1 MATHSSLLAWR
12 IPWTEV
18 PGGLQSM
25 GSQRIGHD
33 LATDISRSL
42 LRFGQFLSLIENS
55 IKMETSFKVLDKS
68 QIRVFVRPLL
78 TLADCNAYMSSAVV
92 ITSVSVSSGL
102 LKSSLKMCMKR
113 VSSKSCICTN

>member
-1 MATHSSLLAWR
+1 MQEMWVPSLGREDPLEGGMATHSSLLAWR
-12 IPWTEV
+12 IPWTKV
-18 PGGLQSM
+18 PGGLQSK

-78 TLADCNAYMSSAVV
+78 TLADSA
-92 ITSVSVSSGL
+92 THTCLQLS
-102 LKSSLKMCMKR
+102 
-113 VSSKSCICTN
+113 